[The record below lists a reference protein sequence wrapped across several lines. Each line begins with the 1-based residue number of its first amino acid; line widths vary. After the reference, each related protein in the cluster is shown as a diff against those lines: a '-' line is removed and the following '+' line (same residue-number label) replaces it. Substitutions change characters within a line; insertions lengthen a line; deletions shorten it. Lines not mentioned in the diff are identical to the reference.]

1 MFDGGTGEHHR
12 QRKRRHDEAHRD
24 EDGALYA
31 GVRGAG
37 LLSVTACEDRR
48 QRRKDIEQ
56 HHEKR
61 PPNPERTREIEL
73 ELLCNVFFLIK

>member
-1 MFDGGTGEHHR
+1 MFDGGTGKHHR

-31 GVRGAG
+31 GVRRAG
-37 LLSVTACEDRR
+37 LLGVTACEDRR
-48 QRRKDIEQ
+48 QRSKDIEQ

-61 PPNPERTREIEL
+61 PPNPEKTREIEL